1 MLDKTRML
9 IKGGTVVLGHA
20 VSQQNVFIQGEKIVD
35 VGDLSD
41 IKDVYKIDATGLLL
55 LPEARGA
62 WTIPASQTRF
72 FLIIQAN
79 SYMRRTIR

>member
-1 MLDKTRML
+1 MPEENTIL
-9 IKGGTVVLGHA
+9 IREGKVVLGHTF
-20 VSQQNVFIQGEKIVD
+20 SRQDVFIRGKKIAD

-41 IKDVYKIDATGLLL
+41 IKDVYKIDVTGLLL
-55 LPEARGA
+55 LPEARWGMDNTCIA
-62 WTIPASQTRF
+62 NSI

>member
-55 LPEARGA
+55 LPEARWGMDNPC
-62 WTIPASQTRF
+62 T
-72 FLIIQAN
+72 AN
-79 SYMRRTIR
+79 SIFLNNSG

>member
-55 LPEARGA
+55 LPEARWGMDN
-62 WTIPASQTRF
+62 TCI
-72 FLIIQAN
+72 AN
-79 SYMRRTIR
+79 SIFFNNSG